1 MRYHGLDALRA
12 FAMMMGVVLHAS
24 MFYVEGIGQE
34 LGYELTGRRLIPT
47 SDFLGL
53 LFFFIHVWR
62 MPLFFL
68 LAGFFARLI
77 VQKRGF
83 SGLLKNRLVRIVI
96 PLIAGVLVYSLVFKF
111 GELNELHHMWF
122 LRDLVLM
129 YILLAVMKYLSRLAP
144 GIVRRI
150 DEIFSS
156 TGRLWLLTI
165 FLLPATTI
173 GRPGFF
179 NWIETNLDQG
189 PGPFFL
195 LGFLFVLIGWFMHR
209 NTHILDSLSRV
220 WRMHALIGLVTYGVF
235 VTIMVAV
242 LSDNFDED
250 SAGGLWILGMLI
262 QPVVTFLLVMA
273 FIGGTQAIFQRSNK
287 VVSYFVD
294 SSYWVYLLHLF
305 VVFFIGGE
313 IIKTTNP
320 NPLVGAG
327 VNIFATTL
335 ICMVTYHVLV
345 RYTPIGWVLHGKKGP
360 FSRLFKPFSREDVSA
375 ENGRT

>member
-1 MRYHGLDALRA
+1 MDALRA
-12 FAMMMGVVLHAS
+12 FAMIMGVVLHS
-24 MFYVEGIGQE
+24 CMFYLEDAGPK
-34 LGYELTGRRLIPT
+34 LAYEMTGDKASTPT
-47 SDFLGL
+47 SDFLGMI
-53 LFFFIHVWR
+53 FMFIHSWR
-62 MPLFFL
+62 MPVFFL
-68 LAGFFARLI
+68 IAGFFARLVVHRRRI
-77 VQKRGF
+77 
-83 SGLLKNRLVRIVI
+83 SGLLKNRFVRILV
-96 PLIAGVLVYSLVFKF
+96 PLIVVSLVYNIIFQF
-111 GELNELHHMWF
+111 GALNQTHHLWF
-122 LRDLVLM
+122 LHDLIWM
-129 YILLAVMKYLSRLAP
+129 YTLLLIIRLSSKIMP
-144 GIVRRI
+144 SMISRI
-150 DEIFSS
+150 DWIFES
-156 TGRLWLLTI
+156 TTRLWLLMI
-165 FLLPATTI
+165 LLIPTTFT
-173 GRPGFF
+173 GRPLFF
-179 NWIETNLDQG
+179 NFIFTNIG
-189 PGPFFL
+189 IPGPFFT
-195 LGFLFVLIGWFMHR
+195 LGFSYFLIGWFMHR